1 MLLHQATRESLGVDL
16 KDNIVVLDEA
26 HNVIDAILEMHSVVL
41 TANQV
46 HIHTPT
52 HTHRSQSNV
61 SRFTSCS
68 LLRRN

>member
-26 HNVIDAILEMHSVVL
+26 HNVIDAILEMHSVTL

-46 HIHTPT
+46 HTDT
-52 HTHRSQSNV
+52 HTRVV
-61 SRFTSCS
+61 SFISCFTSCS
-68 LLRRN
+68 LLRHN